1 MATARSPLP
10 RATSARIPI
19 AVSDSAALQLRN
31 IAVLAVGYFIGAK
44 VGGWFASYD
53 RAWVS
58 PLWPPA
64 GVAVA
69 GLLLF
74 GKKTWPA
81 IPIAGFLLKWTGG
94 QLNAATAG
102 ILLAQTSAPLLAA
115 SLLLRHTFDSGL
127 RRVRDVL
134 ALIFL
139 GGAVSM
145 LASASIG
152 TAALASTGVLPR
164 PLWFRSWLVWWIG
177 DAMGVIL
184 VAPLLLALASRS
196 RATVAHLVRRRGEVT
211 ALLLSA
217 AAATY
222 FLFRVDLPLPFLVFP
237 FALWA
242 ALRHQQLVVAAVN
255 LAMGRTA
262 VWLTVSGHGPFS
274 GLPPTAGLV
283 VLDAFTGSI
292 AITAL
297 ILGAAV
303 ATAAALNRENEQ
315 LHSKVR
321 SQLEEVQA
329 SRVRLVQAADTE
341 RRRVERD
348 LHDGAQRRLA
358 SLSCTLGLARAQLGS
373 NSDPK
378 VRATLE
384 QASREME
391 LSLAELRQLARGIH
405 PTILTQEGLGAA
417 LESLAEDVPLPVAV
431 AAPPVR
437 YPSVVEATAYFVVSE
452 ALANAVKHA
461 QAGTA
466 RVSVGQIDERLVIE
480 VVDDGRGGA
489 DPNRGSGLAGL
500 ADRVAALEGRLW
512 IDSPAGGGTRIRAE
526 FPCAS
531 S

>member
-1 MATARSPLP
+1 MPFT
-10 RATSARIPI
+10 
-19 AVSDSAALQLRN
+19 VSDSASLQFRN
-31 IAVLAVGYFIGAK
+31 IAVVAVGYFIGAK
-44 VGGWFASYD
+44 VGDQFASYN
-53 RAWVS
+53 RSWVS

-69 GLLLF
+69 GLVLF
-74 GKKTWPA
+74 GRKTWPA
-81 IPIAGFLLKWTGG
+81 IPIAGLILKWTGG

-102 ILLAQTSAPLLAA
+102 ILLAQTCAPVLAA
-115 SLLLRHTFDSGL
+115 SLLLRDTFDSGL

-134 ALIFL
+134 ALIVL
-139 GGAVSM
+139 GGVASM

-152 TAALASTGVLPR
+152 TTALISTGVLPR
-164 PLWFRSWLVWWIG
+164 TLWFRSWLVWWIG

-196 RATVAHLVRRRGEVT
+196 GLTVAHRVRRRGEVI

-217 AAATY
+217 ASATY

-242 ALRHQQLVVAAVN
+242 ALRHQQPVVAAVN
-255 LAMGRTA
+255 LAVGGTA

-274 GLPPTAGLV
+274 GLPPTTGLV

-297 ILGAAV
+297 ILGAAMTTTV
-303 ATAAALNRENEQ
+303 TLNRENEQ

-348 LHDGAQRRLA
+348 LHDGAQRRLV
-358 SLSCTLGLARAQLGS
+358 SLSCTLGLAQAQLGS
-373 NSDPK
+373 NPDPEI
-378 VRATLE
+378 RATLQ

-417 LESLAEDVPLPVAV
+417 LESLAEDVPLPMEV

-437 YPSVVEATAYFVVSE
+437 YPPVVEATAYFVVSE
-452 ALANAVKHA
+452 ALANAVKHSRA
-461 QAGTA
+461 RAL
-466 RVSVGQIDERLVIE
+466 RVSVGQVDERLVIE

-489 DPNRGSGLAGL
+489 DPNRGTGLAGL
-500 ADRVAALEGRLW
+500 ADRVAALDGRLW
-512 IDSPAGGGTRIRAE
+512 IDSPAAGGTSIRAE
-526 FPCAS
+526 LPCAS